1 MADVTARSLQYEY
14 KANSNLVLQ
23 ADRSLIDR
31 TRRDEPTGEVLS
43 LVGKLEGTRM
53 GDKAQRTK
61 PQMQEERRA
70 KRRKRDEDR
79 HDINKMKGYTLL
91 SEGIDEMVGII
102 YKPKTKETRETYEV
116 LLSFIQAALGD
127 QPRDILCGAADE
139 VLAVLK
145 NEKLRDK
152 ERRKEIDLL
161 LGQTDDTRYHV
172 LVNLGKKI
180 TDYGGDKEIQNMDD
194 NIDETY
200 GVNVQFESDEEEG
213 DEDVYGEV
221 REEASDDDM
230 EGDEA
235 VVRCTLSANLVA
247 SGELMSSKKK
257 DLHPRDID
265 AFWLQRQLSRFY
277 DDAIVSQKK
286 ADEVL
291 EILKTASDDREC
303 ENQLVLLLGFNT
315 FDFIKVLRQHRMMSE
330 SQWSFCSFY
339 IAPCWPVHRVKRKRK
354 GSWERWKLIQNYP
367 SSSTNSTRRRRRT
380 DPDEEV
386 KYLSKC
392 FEEERSRRERVRQSR
407 MDTDLETMD
416 LDQGGEVSVRA
427 LSKAV
432 VGFGSEAGSD
442 LEDLVFTQGSHFMA
456 NKRCQLPDGS
466 FRRQRKGYEEV
477 HVPALK
483 PKPFGSEEQLLP
495 VEKLPKYAQA
505 GFEGFK
511 TLNRIQSKLYRAA
524 LETDENLLLCA
535 PTGAGK
541 TNVALMCMLREIGK
555 HINPDGTINVDN
567 FKIIYIA
574 PMRSLVQ
581 EMVGSFGKR
590 LATYGITVAELTGDH
605 QLCKEEISATQIIVC
620 TPEKWDIIT
629 RKGGERTYTQL
640 VRLIILDEI
649 HLLHDDRGP
658 VLEALVARAIRNI
671 EMTQEEVRLIG
682 LSATLPNYEDVAT
695 FLRVDPAKGLFY
707 FDNSFRPVPL
717 EQTYVGITE
726 KKAIKRFQIMNEIVY
741 EKIMEHAG
749 KNQVLVFVHSR
760 KETGKTARA
769 IRDMCLEKDTL
780 GLFLREG
787 SASTEV
793 LRTEAEQCKNLELKD
808 LLPYGF
814 AIHHA
819 GMTRVDRT
827 LVEDLFADKHIQVLV
842 STATLAW
849 GVNLPAHTVIIKG
862 TQVYSP
868 EKGAGQSWEH
878 WTFCRY
884 RSFVSILGWEEYPVY
899 RMQMLGRAGR
909 PQYDT
914 KGEGIL
920 ITSHGE
926 LQYYLS
932 LLNQQLPI
940 ESQMVSKLPDMLN
953 AEIVLGNVQNAK
965 DAVNWLGYAYLY
977 IRMLRSPTL
986 YGISHDDL
994 KGDPL
999 LDQRRLDLVHT
1010 AALMLDKNNLVKYD
1024 KKTGNFQVTELG
1036 RIASHYYITNDT
1048 VQTYNQLLKPT
1059 LSEIELFRVFSL
1071 SSEFKNITVREEEK
1085 LELQKLLERVPIPVK
1100 ESIEEPSAK
1109 INVLLQAFISQL
1121 KLEGFALMADMVYVT
1136 QSAGRLMRAIFEIVL
1151 NRGWAQLTDKTLNLC
1166 KMIDKRMWQ
1175 SMCPLR
1181 QFRKLPEEVVKK
1193 IEKKNFPFERLYD
1206 LNHNEIG
1213 ELIRMP
1219 KMGKTIHKYV
1229 HLFPKLELSVHL
1241 QPITR
1246 STLKVELTITPDFQ
1260 WDEKVHGS
1268 SEAFWILVEDVD
1280 SEVILHHE
1288 YFLLKAKYAQDE
1300 HLITFFVPVFEP
1312 LPPQYFIR
1320 VVSDRWLSCETQLP
1334 VSFRHLILPEKYP
1347 PPTELLDLQP
1357 LPVSAL
1363 RNSAF
1368 ESLYQDKFPF
1378 FNPIQTQVFN
1388 TVYNSDD
1395 NVFVGAPTGSGKTIC
1410 AEFAILRMLL
1420 QSSEGRCVY
1429 ITPMEALAEQVYMDW
1444 YEKFQD
1450 RLSKKV
1456 VLLTGETST
1465 DLKLLGKGNI
1475 IISTPEKWDILS
1487 RRWKQRKNVQNINLF
1502 VVDEVH
1508 LIGGENGPVLE
1519 VICSRMRY
1527 ISSQIERPIRIVA
1540 LSSSL
1545 SNAKDVAHWLGCSAT
1560 STFNFHPNVRPVP
1573 LELHIQGF
1581 NISHTQTRLLS
1592 MAKPVYHAI
1601 TKHSPKKP
1609 VIVFVPSRKQTRLTA
1624 IDILSTCAADIQRQ
1638 RFLHCTEKDLIPYL
1652 EKLSNNT
1659 LRETLL
1665 NGVGYLHEGLSPM
1678 ERRLVEQLFSSGAI
1692 QVVVASRSL
1701 CWGMSVA
1708 AHLVIIMDTQYYNG
1722 KIHAYVDYPIYDVL
1736 QMVGHANRPLQDDE
1750 GRCVIMC
1757 QGSKKDF
1764 FKKFLYEPL
1773 PVESHLDHCMH
1784 DHFNAEIVTKTIE
1797 NKQDAVDYL
1806 TWTFLYRRMTQN
1818 PNYYNLQ
1825 GISHRHL
1832 SDHLSE
1838 LVEQTLSDLEQSK
1851 CISIE
1856 DEMDVAPLNLGM
1868 IAAYYYINYTTIEL
1882 FSMSLNAKTKVRGLI
1897 EIISNAAEYENI
1909 PIRHHEDN
1917 LLRQLAQK
1925 VPHKLNNPKFNDPH
1939 VKTNLLLQAHLSR
1952 MQLSAEL
1959 QSDTEEILSKVEL
1972 VPLWAWREGLQG
1984 PVKEQFQPYL
1994 LSCSYPIQA
2003 IRLIQACVDVLSS
2016 NGWLSPALAAMEL
2029 AQMVTQAMWSKDSYL
2044 KQLPHFTSEHI
2055 KRCTDK
2061 GVESVF
2067 DIMEMEDE
2075 ERNALL
2081 QLSDGQMAD
2090 VARFC
2095 NRYPNIEL
2103 SYEVV
2108 DKDGIRSGGPVVV
2121 LVQLEREEEVTG
2133 PVIAP
2138 LFPQKREEGWWVV
2151 IGDAKSN
2158 SLISIKRL
2166 TLQQK
2171 AKVKLDFVAPATGA
2185 HNYTL
2190 YFMSDAYMGCDQ
2202 EYKFSVDV
2210 KEAETDSDSD

>member
-43 LVGKLEGTRM
+43 LVGKLEGTKM
-53 GDKAQRTK
+53 GDRSQRTK
-61 PQMQEERRA
+61 PQMLEERRA

-79 HDINKMKGYTLL
+79 HDINKMKGFTLL
-91 SEGIDEMVGII
+91 SEGIDEMVGIV
-102 YKPKTKETRETYEV
+102 YKPKTKETRETYEI

-145 NEKLRDK
+145 NDKMRDK
-152 ERRKEIDLL
+152 ERRREVEQL
-161 LGQTDDTRYHV
+161 LGPTDDTRYHV

-180 TDYGGDKEIQNMDD
+180 SDYGGDKELQNMDD

-213 DEDVYGEV
+213 DEDQYGEV
-221 REEASDDDM
+221 RDEGSDDS
-230 EGDEA
+230 EGVEADESS
-235 VVRCTLSANLVA
+235 TLTANLGNTGDV
-247 SGELMSSKKK
+247 MMTKKK

-277 DDAIVSQKK
+277 NDAIVSQKK

-315 FDFIKVLRQHRMMSE
+315 FDFIKVLRQHRRMILYCTMLASAQSE
-330 SQWSFCSFY
+330 AEKEKIMNKMEADQ
-339 IAPCWPVHRVKRKRK
+339 
-354 GSWERWKLIQNYP
+354 
-367 SSSTNSTRRRRRT
+367 
-380 DPDEEV
+380 D
-386 KYLSKC
+386 LSKVLYQLQ
-392 FEEERSRRERVRQSR
+392 ETEKEDIIREERSRRERVRKSR
-407 MDTDLETMD
+407 VDDLESMD
-416 LDQGGEVSVRA
+416 IDHGEAVT
-427 LSKAV
+427 SKQLL
-432 VGFGSEAGSD
+432 D
-442 LEDLVFTQGSHFMA
+442 LEDLAFTQGSHFMA

-466 FRRQRKGYEEV
+466 FRKQRKGYEEV

-483 PKPFGSEEQLLP
+483 PKPFGDDETL
-495 VEKLPKYAQA
+495 VAIEKLPKYAQA

-511 TLNRIQSKLYRAA
+511 TLNRIQSKLFKTTM
-524 LETDENLLLCA
+524 ETDENLLVCA

-541 TNVALMCMLREIGK
+541 TNVALMAMLREIGK
-555 HINPDGTINVDN
+555 HINMDGTINVDD

-590 LATYGITVAELTGDH
+590 LASYGITVSELTGDH
-605 QLCKEEISATQIIVC
+605 QLCKEEINATQIIVC

-629 RKGGERTYTQL
+629 RKGGDRTYTQL
-640 VRLIILDEI
+640 VRLIIIDEI

-658 VLEALVARAIRNI
+658 VLESLIARTIRNV
-671 EMTQEEVRLIG
+671 ELTQEDVRLIG

-695 FLRVDPAKGLFY
+695 CLRVDPSKGLFY

-808 LLPYGF
+808 LLPYSF

-827 LVEDLFADKHIQVLV
+827 LVEDLFADRHIQVLV

-868 EKGAGQSWEH
+868 EKGR
-878 WTFCRY
+878 WTELGALD
-884 RSFVSILGWEEYPVY
+884 IL
-899 RMQMLGRAGR
+899 QMLGRAGR
-909 PQYDT
+909 PQYDS

-940 ESQMVSKLPDMLN
+940 ESQMVAKLPDMLN

-965 DAVNWLGYAYLY
+965 DAVNWLGYTYLY
-977 IRMLRSPTL
+977 VRLLRNPTL
-986 YGISHDDL
+986 YGVSHDDRSI
-994 KGDPL
+994 DPL
-999 LDQRRLDLVHT
+999 LERRRMDLVHT
-1010 AALMLDKNNLVKYD
+1010 AATVLEKNNLVKYD
-1024 KKTGNFQVTELG
+1024 KRSGNFQVTDLG
-1036 RIASHYYITNDT
+1036 RIASHFYITHESIM
-1048 VQTYNQLLKPT
+1048 TYNQLLKPT

-1071 SSEFKNITVREEEK
+1071 SSEFRNITVREEEK

-1109 INVLLQAFISQL
+1109 INVLLQAYISQL

-1151 NRGWAQLTDKTLNLC
+1151 SRGWAQLTDKTLNLC

-1175 SMCPLR
+1175 SMSPLR
-1181 QFRKLPEEVVKK
+1181 QFRKLPEEVIKK

-1229 HLFPKLELSVHL
+1229 HQFPKLDLAVHL

-1260 WDEKVHGS
+1260 
-1268 SEAFWILVEDVD
+1268 ILTLNY
-1280 SEVILHHE
+1280 EVVLHHE

-1300 HLITFFVPVFEP
+1300 HLVTFFVPVFEP

-1320 VVSDRWLSCETQLP
+1320 IASDRWLCNDQNP
-1334 VSFRHLILPEKYP
+1334 Y
-1347 PPTELLDLQP
+1347 
-1357 LPVSAL
+1357 
-1363 RNSAF
+1363 
-1368 ESLYQDKFPF
+1368 LYQKFPF

-1388 TVYNSDD
+1388 ALYNSDD

-1420 QSSEGRCVY
+1420 HNSEGRCVY
-1429 ITPMEALAEQVYMDW
+1429 ITPMEALAEQVFVDW
-1444 YEKFQD
+1444 HQKFQET
-1450 RLSKKV
+1450 LNKKV

-1465 DLKLLGKGNI
+1465 DLKLLGKGDI
-1475 IISTPEKWDILS
+1475 IISTPDKWDILS
-1487 RRWKQRKNVQNINLF
+1487 RRWKQRKNVQNVSLF
-1502 VVDEVH
+1502 IVDEIH
-1508 LIGGENGPVLE
+1508 LIGGDNGPVLE

-1545 SNAKDVAHWLGCSAT
+1545 SNAKDVAHWLGCSTTA
-1560 STFNFHPNVRPVP
+1560 TFNFHPNVRPVP

-1581 NISHTQTRLLS
+1581 NVSHTQTRLLS

-1601 TKHSPKKP
+1601 MKHSPSKP
-1609 VIVFVPSRKQTRLTA
+1609 VLVFVPSRRQTRLTA
-1624 IDILSTCAADIQRQ
+1624 IDILTFCAADVVPQ
-1638 RFLHCTEKDLIPYL
+1638 RFLHATEKDLVPFM
-1652 EKLSNNT
+1652 ENLSDVT
-1659 LRETLL
+1659 LKETLS
-1665 NGVGYLHEGLSPM
+1665 NGVGYLHEGLSPT
-1678 ERRLVEQLFSSGAI
+1678 ERRIVEHLFTSGAI
-1692 QVVVASRSL
+1692 QVMVASRSL
-1701 CWGMSVA
+1701 CWGTNIS
-1708 AHLVIIMDTQYYNG
+1708 AHLVIVMDTQYYNG

-1736 QMVGHANRPLQDDE
+1736 QMVGKANRPLQDDE

-1773 PVESHLDHCMH
+1773 PVESHLDHCLH
-1784 DHFNAEIVTKTIE
+1784 DHFNAEIVTKTVE
-1797 NKQDAVDYL
+1797 NKQDAVDYM

-1825 GISHRHL
+1825 GMSHRHL

-1838 LVEQTLSDLEQSK
+1838 LVENTLQDLEQSK

-1897 EIISNAAEYENI
+1897 EIISNAAEYKNI
-1909 PIRHHEDN
+1909 PIRHHEDT

-1959 QSDTEEILSKVEL
+1959 QSDTEEILSKAV
-1972 VPLWAWREGLQG
+1972 
-1984 PVKEQFQPYL
+1984 
-1994 LSCSYPIQA
+1994 
-2003 IRLIQACVDVLSS
+2003 RLIQACVDVLSS

-2061 GVESVF
+2061 GVESIF

-2075 ERNALL
+2075 DRTGLL
-2081 QLSDGQMAD
+2081 QLTDVQMAD

-2103 SYEVV
+2103 SYEVA
-2108 DKDGIRSGGPVVV
+2108 DKDNIKSGSPVVV
-2121 LVQLEREEEVTG
+2121 QVQLEREEEVTG

-2151 IGDAKSN
+2151 IGDPKSN

-2171 AKVKLDFVAPATGA
+2171 AKVKLDFVAPVVGV

-2202 EYKFSVDV
+2202 EYKFSMDV
-2210 KEAETDSDSD
+2210 NEADSEGESDSD

>member
-1 MADVTARSLQYEY
+1 
-14 KANSNLVLQ
+14 
-23 ADRSLIDR
+23 
-31 TRRDEPTGEVLS
+31 
-43 LVGKLEGTRM
+43 
-53 GDKAQRTK
+53 
-61 PQMQEERRA
+61 
-70 KRRKRDEDR
+70 
-79 HDINKMKGYTLL
+79 
-91 SEGIDEMVGII
+91 
-102 YKPKTKETRETYEV
+102 
-116 LLSFIQAALGD
+116 
-127 QPRDILCGAADE
+127 
-139 VLAVLK
+139 
-145 NEKLRDK
+145 
-152 ERRKEIDLL
+152 
-161 LGQTDDTRYHV
+161 
-172 LVNLGKKI
+172 
-180 TDYGGDKEIQNMDD
+180 
-194 NIDETY
+194 
-200 GVNVQFESDEEEG
+200 
-213 DEDVYGEV
+213 
-221 REEASDDDM
+221 
-230 EGDEA
+230 
-235 VVRCTLSANLVA
+235 
-247 SGELMSSKKK
+247 
-257 DLHPRDID
+257 
-265 AFWLQRQLSRFY
+265 
-277 DDAIVSQKK
+277 
-286 ADEVL
+286 
-291 EILKTASDDREC
+291 
-303 ENQLVLLLGFNT
+303 
-315 FDFIKVLRQHRMMSE
+315 
-330 SQWSFCSFY
+330 
-339 IAPCWPVHRVKRKRK
+339 
-354 GSWERWKLIQNYP
+354 
-367 SSSTNSTRRRRRT
+367 
-380 DPDEEV
+380 
-386 KYLSKC
+386 
-392 FEEERSRRERVRQSR
+392 
-407 MDTDLETMD
+407 
-416 LDQGGEVSVRA
+416 
-427 LSKAV
+427 
-432 VGFGSEAGSD
+432 
-442 LEDLVFTQGSHFMA
+442 MA

-466 FRRQRKGYEEV
+466 FRKQRKGYEEV

-483 PKPFGSEEQLLP
+483 PKAFGDDETL
-495 VEKLPKYAQA
+495 VAIEKLPKYAQA
-505 GFEGFK
+505 GFEGLK
-511 TLNRIQSKLYRAA
+511 TLNRIQSKLFKTT
-524 LETDENLLLCA
+524 LETDENLLVCA

-541 TNVALMCMLREIGK
+541 TNVALMAMLREIGK
-555 HINPDGTINVDN
+555 HINMDGTINVDD

-590 LATYGITVAELTGDH
+590 LASYGITVSELTGDH
-605 QLCKEEISATQIIVC
+605 QLCKEEINATQIIVC

-640 VRLIILDEI
+640 VRLIIIDEI

-658 VLEALVARAIRNI
+658 VLESLIARTIRNV
-671 EMTQEEVRLIG
+671 ELTQEDVRLIG

-695 FLRVDPAKGLFY
+695 CLRVDPSKGLFY

-749 KNQVLVFVHSR
+749 KNQVKLNTITTIVN
-760 KETGKTARA
+760 
-769 IRDMCLEKDTL
+769 IRS
-780 GLFLREG
+780 G
-787 SASTEV
+787 SEMFIKVA
-793 LRTEAEQCKNLELKD
+793 QDKNLKD

-827 LVEDLFADKHIQVLV
+827 LVEDLFADRHIQVLV

-868 EKGAGQSWEH
+868 EKGR
-878 WTFCRY
+878 WTELGALD
-884 RSFVSILGWEEYPVY
+884 IL
-899 RMQMLGRAGR
+899 QMLGRAGR
-909 PQYDT
+909 PQYDS

-940 ESQMVSKLPDMLN
+940 ESQMVAKLPDMLN

-965 DAVNWLGYAYLY
+965 DAVNWLGYTYLY
-977 IRMLRSPTL
+977 VRLLRNPTL
-986 YGISHDDL
+986 YGVSHDDRSI
-994 KGDPL
+994 DPL
-999 LDQRRLDLVHT
+999 LERRRMDLVHT
-1010 AALMLDKNNLVKYD
+1010 AATVLEKNNLVKYD
-1024 KKTGNFQVTELG
+1024 KRSGNFQVTDLG
-1036 RIASHYYITNDT
+1036 RIASHFYITHESIM
-1048 VQTYNQLLKPT
+1048 TYNQLLKPT

-1071 SSEFKNITVREEEK
+1071 SSEFRNITVREEEK

-1109 INVLLQAFISQL
+1109 INVLLQAYISQL

-1151 NRGWAQLTDKTLNLC
+1151 SRGWAQLTDKTLNLC

-1175 SMCPLR
+1175 SMSPLR
-1181 QFRKLPEEVVKK
+1181 QFRKLPEEVIKK

-1229 HLFPKLELSVHL
+1229 HQFPKLDLAVHL

-1260 WDEKVHGS
+1260 WDDKIHGS

-1280 SEVILHHE
+1280 SEVVLHHE

-1300 HLITFFVPVFEP
+1300 HLVTFFVPVFEP

-1320 VVSDRWLSCETQLP
+1320 IASDRWLSCETQLP

-1363 RNSAF
+1363 RNAAF
-1368 ESLYQDKFPF
+1368 ESLYQNFPF

-1388 TVYNSDD
+1388 ALYNSDD

-1420 QSSEGRCVY
+1420 HNSEGRCVY
-1429 ITPMEALAEQVYMDW
+1429 ITPMEALVFIDW
-1444 YEKFQD
+1444 HQKFQET
-1450 RLSKKV
+1450 LNKKV

-1465 DLKLLGKGNI
+1465 DLKLLGKGDI
-1475 IISTPEKWDILS
+1475 IVSTPDKWDILS
-1487 RRWKQRKNVQNINLF
+1487 RRWKQRKNVQNVSLF
-1502 VVDEVH
+1502 IVDEIH
-1508 LIGGENGPVLE
+1508 LIGAAHPYRGPQL
-1519 VICSRMRY
+1519 
-1527 ISSQIERPIRIVA
+1527 
-1540 LSSSL
+1540 LSHYSHL
-1545 SNAKDVAHWLGCSAT
+1545 QLPPQCT
-1560 STFNFHPNVRPVP
+1560 ILT
-1573 LELHIQGF
+1573 LLHLVKFYLILLTIPPPPPPQGF
-1581 NISHTQTRLLS
+1581 NVSHTQSRLLS

-1601 TKHSPKKP
+1601 MKHSPSKP
-1609 VIVFVPSRKQTRLTA
+1609 VLVFVPSRRQTRLTA
-1624 IDILSTCAADIQRQ
+1624 IDILTFCAADV
-1638 RFLHCTEKDLIPYL
+1638 KDLAPFM
-1652 EKLSNNT
+1652 ENLSDVT
-1659 LRETLL
+1659 LKETLS
-1665 NGVGYLHEGLSPM
+1665 NGVGYLHEGLSPT
-1678 ERRLVEQLFSSGAI
+1678 ERRIVEHLFTSGAI
-1692 QVVVASRSL
+1692 QVMVASRSL
-1701 CWGMSVA
+1701 CWGTNIS
-1708 AHLVIIMDTQYYNG
+1708 AHLVIVMDTQYYNG

-1736 QMVGHANRPLQDDE
+1736 QMVGKANRPLQDDE

-1773 PVESHLDHCMH
+1773 PVESHLDHCLH
-1784 DHFNAEIVTKTIE
+1784 DHFNAEIVTKTVE
-1797 NKQDAVDYL
+1797 NKQDAVDYM

-1825 GISHRHL
+1825 GMSHRHL

-1838 LVEQTLSDLEQSK
+1838 LVENTLQDLEQSK

-1868 IAAYYYINYTTIEL
+1868 IAAYYYINYTTIGED
-1882 FSMSLNAKTKVRGLI
+1882 SLYLTHFFEVRGLI
-1897 EIISNAAEYENI
+1897 EIISNAAEYKNI
-1909 PIRHHEDN
+1909 PIRHHEDT

-1959 QSDTEEILSKVEL
+1959 QSDTEEILSKAV
-1972 VPLWAWREGLQG
+1972 
-1984 PVKEQFQPYL
+1984 
-1994 LSCSYPIQA
+1994 
-2003 IRLIQACVDVLSS
+2003 RLIQACVDVLSS

-2061 GVESVF
+2061 VRTGSEWVEDHLNTERQLLAVCLISV
-2067 DIMEMEDE
+2067 
-2075 ERNALL
+2075 
-2081 QLSDGQMAD
+2081 
-2090 VARFC
+2090 
-2095 NRYPNIEL
+2095 
-2103 SYEVV
+2103 
-2108 DKDGIRSGGPVVV
+2108 
-2121 LVQLEREEEVTG
+2121 
-2133 PVIAP
+2133 
-2138 LFPQKREEGWWVV
+2138 KREEGWWVV
-2151 IGDAKSN
+2151 IGDPKSN

-2171 AKVKLDFVAPATGA
+2171 AKVKLDFVAPIVGV

-2202 EYKFSVDV
+2202 EYKFSMDV
-2210 KEAETDSDSD
+2210 KEADSEGEKVSDFLDSQKH

>member
-43 LVGKLEGTRM
+43 LVGKLEGTKM

-61 PQMQEERRA
+61 PQKLEERRD

-79 HDINKMKGYTLL
+79 HDINKMKGFTLL
-91 SEGIDEMVGII
+91 SEGIDEMVGIV

-116 LLSFIQAALGD
+116 LLSFIHAALGD

-145 NEKLRDK
+145 NDKMRDK
-152 ERRKEIDLL
+152 ERRREVEQL
-161 LGQTDDTRYHV
+161 LGPADDTRYHV

-180 TDYGGDKEIQNMDD
+180 TDYGGDKDLQNMDD

-213 DEDVYGEV
+213 DEDQFGEV
-221 REEASDDDM
+221 RDEHSDEDSEGEEADH
-230 EGDEA
+230 G
-235 VVRCTLSANLVA
+235 CTLSANLGATSDV
-247 SGELMSSKKK
+247 MTVKKK

-315 FDFIKVLRQHRMMSE
+315 FDFIKILRQHRRMIQYCTMLASAQSE
-330 SQWSFCSFY
+330 
-339 IAPCWPVHRVKRKRK
+339 AEK
-354 GSWERWKLIQNYP
+354 ERIIGKMESDQ
-367 SSSTNSTRRRRRT
+367 
-380 DPDEEV
+380 E
-386 KYLSKC
+386 LSKILYQLQ
-392 FEEERSRRERVRQSR
+392 ETEKEDIIREERSRRERVRKSR
-407 MDTDLETMD
+407 VDDLEAMD
-416 LDQGGEVSVRA
+416 IDHGESMAPRQ
-427 LSKAV
+427 LL
-432 VGFGSEAGSD
+432 D
-442 LEDLVFTQGSHFMA
+442 LEDLAFTQGSHFMA

-466 FRRQRKGYEEV
+466 FRKQRKGYEEV

-483 PKPFGSEEQLLP
+483 PKPFADDEVL
-495 VEKLPKYAQA
+495 VAIDKLPKYAQA

-511 TLNRIQSKLYRAA
+511 TLNRIQSKLFKTTM
-524 LETDENLLLCA
+524 ETDENLLVCA

-541 TNVALMCMLREIGK
+541 TNVALMAMLREIGK
-555 HINPDGTINVDN
+555 HINIDGTINVDD

-590 LATYGITVAELTGDH
+590 LASYGIIVSELTGDH
-605 QLCKEEISATQIIVC
+605 QLCKEEINATQIIVC

-640 VRLIILDEI
+640 VRLIIIDEI

-658 VLEALVARAIRNI
+658 VLESLVARTIRNV
-671 EMTQEEVRLIG
+671 ELTQEDVRLLG

-695 FLRVDPAKGLFY
+695 CLRVDPAKGLFY

-827 LVEDLFADKHIQVLV
+827 LVEDLFADRHIQVLV

-868 EKGAGQSWEH
+868 EKGR
-878 WTFCRY
+878 WTELGALD
-884 RSFVSILGWEEYPVY
+884 IL
-899 RMQMLGRAGR
+899 QMLGRAGR

-940 ESQMVSKLPDMLN
+940 ESQMVGKLADMLN
-953 AEIVLGNVQNAK
+953 AEIVLGNVQTAK
-965 DAVNWLGYAYLY
+965 DAVNWLGYTYLY
-977 IRMLRSPTL
+977 VRMLRNPTL
-986 YGISHDDL
+986 YGVSHDDRSS
-994 KGDPL
+994 DPL
-999 LDQRRLDLVHT
+999 LERRRMDLIHT
-1010 AALMLDKNNLVKYD
+1010 AANVLDKNTLIKYD
-1024 KKTGNFQVTELG
+1024 KRTGSFQVTDLG
-1036 RIASHYYITNDT
+1036 RIASHFYITHDSI
-1048 VQTYNQLLKPT
+1048 QTYNQLLKPT

-1071 SSEFKNITVREEEK
+1071 SSEFRNITVREEEK

-1109 INVLLQAFISQL
+1109 INVLLQAYISQL

-1175 SMCPLR
+1175 SMSPLR
-1181 QFRKLPEEVVKK
+1181 QFKKLPEEVIKK

-1229 HLFPKLELSVHL
+1229 HQFPKLDLAVHL

-1260 WDEKVHGS
+1260 WDDKIHGS

-1300 HLITFFVPVFEP
+1300 HLVTFFVPVFEP

-1357 LPVSAL
+1357 LPVTAL

-1368 ESLYQDKFPF
+1368 EALYQNKFPF

-1388 TVYNSDD
+1388 AVYNSDD

-1420 QSSEGRCVY
+1420 HNAEGRCVY
-1429 ITPMEALAEQVYMDW
+1429 ITPMEALAEQVFVDW
-1444 YEKFQD
+1444 HQKFQD
-1450 RLSKKV
+1450 ILNKKV

-1465 DLKLLGKGNI
+1465 DLKLLGKGDI
-1475 IISTPEKWDILS
+1475 IVSTPDKWDILS
-1487 RRWKQRKNVQNINLF
+1487 RRWKQRKNVQNVSLF
-1502 VVDEVH
+1502 IVDEAH
-1508 LIGGENGPVLE
+1508 LIGGENGVRAKR
-1519 VICSRMRY
+1519 CSDYTSPLR
-1527 ISSQIERPIRIVA
+1527 
-1540 LSSSL
+1540 LSAPPPRS
-1545 SNAKDVAHWLGCSAT
+1545 T
-1560 STFNFHPNVRPVP
+1560 STPTSGPFPWN
-1573 LELHIQGF
+1573 ELFADEISVLIQGF
-1581 NISHTQTRLLS
+1581 NVSHTQTRLLS

-1601 TKHSPKKP
+1601 MKHSPSKP
-1609 VIVFVPSRKQTRLTA
+1609 AVVFVPSRRQTRLTA
-1624 IDILSTCAADIQRQ
+1624 IDILTFCAADVVPQ
-1638 RFLHCTEKDLIPYL
+1638 RFLHCSEKDLAPFL
-1652 EKLSNNT
+1652 DKLNDPT
-1659 LRETLL
+1659 LKETLA
-1665 NGVGYLHEGLSPM
+1665 NGVGYLHEGLSTT
-1678 ERRLVEQLFSSGAI
+1678 ERKIVEQLFNSGAV
-1692 QVVVASRSL
+1692 QVVVSSRSL
-1701 CWGMSVA
+1701 CWGINIS
-1708 AHLVIIMDTQYYNG
+1708 AHLVIVMDTQYYNG

-1736 QMVGHANRPLQDDE
+1736 QMVGKANRPMLDDE

-1773 PVESHLDHCMH
+1773 PVESHLDHCLH
-1784 DHFNAEIVTKTIE
+1784 DHFNAEVVTKTVE

-1825 GISHRHL
+1825 GMSHRHL

-1838 LVEQTLSDLEQSK
+1838 LVENTLHDLEQSK

-1882 FSMSLNAKTKVRGLI
+1882 FSMSLNAKTKIRGLI
-1897 EIISNAAEYENI
+1897 EIISNAAEYKNI
-1909 PIRHHEDN
+1909 PIRHHEDA

-1959 QSDTEEILSKVEL
+1959 QSDTEEILSK
-1972 VPLWAWREGLQG
+1972 
-1984 PVKEQFQPYL
+1984 
-1994 LSCSYPIQA
+1994 A

-2044 KQLPHFTSEHI
+2044 KQLPFFTSEHI

-2061 GVESVF
+2061 GVESIF

-2075 ERNALL
+2075 DRTALL
-2081 QLSDGQMAD
+2081 QLSDAQMTD

-2103 SYEVV
+2103 SYEVAE
-2108 DKDGIRSGGPVVV
+2108 KDNIKSGSPVLVQ
-2121 LVQLEREEEVTG
+2121 VQLEREEEVTG

-2151 IGDAKSN
+2151 IGDPKSN

-2171 AKVKLDFVAPATGA
+2171 AKVKLDFVAPAMGV

-2202 EYKFSVDV
+2202 EYKFSADV
-2210 KEAETDSDSD
+2210 KEADSDGDSDSD

>member
-43 LVGKLEGTRM
+43 LVGKLEGTKM

-61 PQMQEERRA
+61 PQRLEERRE

-79 HDINKMKGYTLL
+79 HDINKMKGFTLL
-91 SEGIDEMVGII
+91 SEGIDEMVGIV

-116 LLSFIQAALGD
+116 LLSFIHAALGD

-145 NEKLRDK
+145 NDKMRDK
-152 ERRKEIDLL
+152 ERRREVEQL
-161 LGQTDDTRYHV
+161 LGPADDTRYHV

-180 TDYGGDKEIQNMDD
+180 TDYGGDKDLQNMDD

-200 GVNVQFESDEEEG
+200 GVNVQFESDEEEV
-213 DEDVYGEV
+213 DEDPYGEV
-221 REEASDDDM
+221 RDEHSDEDSEGVEAALDS
-230 EGDEA
+230 
-235 VVRCTLSANLVA
+235 TLSANLGGTGDV
-247 SGELMSSKKK
+247 MTVKKK

-315 FDFIKVLRQHRMMSE
+315 FDFIKILRQHRRMIQYCTMLASAQSE
-330 SQWSFCSFY
+330 
-339 IAPCWPVHRVKRKRK
+339 AEK
-354 GSWERWKLIQNYP
+354 ERIIGKMESDQ
-367 SSSTNSTRRRRRT
+367 
-380 DPDEEV
+380 E
-386 KYLSKC
+386 LSKILYQLQ
-392 FEEERSRRERVRQSR
+392 ETEKEDIIREERSRRERVRKSR
-407 MDTDLETMD
+407 VDDLEAMD
-416 LDQGGEVSVRA
+416 IDHGESVAPRQLLD
-427 LSKAV
+427 
-432 VGFGSEAGSD
+432 FDD
-442 LEDLVFTQGSHFMA
+442 LTFTQGSHFMA

-466 FRRQRKGYEEV
+466 FRKQRKGYEEV

-483 PKPFGSEEQLLP
+483 PKPFSDDEVL
-495 VEKLPKYAQA
+495 VAIEKLPKYAQA

-511 TLNRIQSKLYRAA
+511 TLNRIQSKLFKTTM
-524 LETDENLLLCA
+524 ETDENLLVCA

-541 TNVALMCMLREIGK
+541 TNVALMAMLREIGK
-555 HINPDGTINVDN
+555 HINLDGTINLDD

-581 EMVGSFGKR
+581 EMVGSFSKR
-590 LATYGITVAELTGDH
+590 LASYGITVSELTGDH
-605 QLCKEEISATQIIVC
+605 QLCKEEINATQIIVC

-640 VRLIILDEI
+640 VRLIIIDEI

-658 VLEALVARAIRNI
+658 VLESLVARTIRNV
-671 EMTQEEVRLIG
+671 ELTQEDVRLLG

-695 FLRVDPAKGLFY
+695 CLRVDPAKGLFY

-827 LVEDLFADKHIQVLV
+827 LVEDLFADRHIQVLV

-868 EKGAGQSWEH
+868 EKGR
-878 WTFCRY
+878 WTELGALD
-884 RSFVSILGWEEYPVY
+884 IL
-899 RMQMLGRAGR
+899 QMLGRAGR

-940 ESQMVSKLPDMLN
+940 ESQMVGKLSDMLN
-953 AEIVLGNVQNAK
+953 AEIVLGNVQTVK
-965 DAVNWLGYAYLY
+965 DAVNWLGYTYLY
-977 IRMLRSPTL
+977 VRMLRNPTL
-986 YGISHDDL
+986 YGVSHDDRSS
-994 KGDPL
+994 DPL
-999 LDQRRLDLVHT
+999 LERRRMDLVHT
-1010 AALMLDKNNLVKYD
+1010 AASVLDKNSLVKYD
-1024 KKTGNFQVTELG
+1024 KRTGTFQVTDLG
-1036 RIASHYYITNDT
+1036 RIASHFYITHDSI
-1048 VQTYNQLLKPT
+1048 QTYNQLLKPT

-1071 SSEFKNITVREEEK
+1071 SSEFRNITVREEEK

-1109 INVLLQAFISQL
+1109 INVLLQAYISQL

-1175 SMCPLR
+1175 SMSPLR
-1181 QFRKLPEEVVKK
+1181 QFKKLPEEVIKK

-1229 HLFPKLELSVHL
+1229 HQFPKLDLAVHV

-1246 STLKVELTITPDFQ
+1246 STLKVELTVTPDFQ
-1260 WDEKVHGS
+1260 WDDKIHGS

-1300 HLITFFVPVFEP
+1300 HLVTFFVPVFEP

-1357 LPVSAL
+1357 LPVTAL

-1368 ESLYQDKFPF
+1368 EALYQNKFPF

-1388 TVYNSDD
+1388 AVYNSDD

-1420 QSSEGRCVY
+1420 HNAEGRCVY
-1429 ITPMEALAEQVYMDW
+1429 ITPMEALAEQVFIDW
-1444 YEKFQD
+1444 HQKFQD
-1450 RLSKKV
+1450 ILNKKV

-1465 DLKLLGKGNI
+1465 DLKLLGKGDI
-1475 IISTPEKWDILS
+1475 IISTPDKWDILS
-1487 RRWKQRKNVQNINLF
+1487 RRWKQRKNVQNVSLF
-1502 VVDEVH
+1502 IVDETH

-1545 SNAKDVAHWLGCSAT
+1545 SNAKDVAHWLGCSTTA
-1560 STFNFHPNVRPVP
+1560 TFNFHPNVRPVP

-1581 NISHTQTRLLS
+1581 NVSHTQTRLLS

-1601 TKHSPKKP
+1601 MKHSPSKP
-1609 VIVFVPSRKQTRLTA
+1609 AVVFVPSRRQTRLTA
-1624 IDILSTCAADIQRQ
+1624 IDILTFCAADVVPQ
-1638 RFLHCTEKDLIPYL
+1638 RFLHCSEKDLAPFL
-1652 EKLSNNT
+1652 EKINDST
-1659 LRETLL
+1659 LKETLA
-1665 NGVGYLHEGLSPM
+1665 NGVGYLHEGLSAT
-1678 ERRLVEQLFSSGAI
+1678 ERKIVEQLFNSGAV
-1692 QVVVASRSL
+1692 QVVVSSRSL
-1701 CWGMSVA
+1701 CWGISIS
-1708 AHLVIIMDTQYYNG
+1708 AHLVIVMDTQYYNG

-1736 QMVGHANRPLQDDE
+1736 QMVGKANRPMLDDE

-1773 PVESHLDHCMH
+1773 PVESHLDHCLH

-1825 GISHRHL
+1825 GMSHRHL

-1838 LVEQTLSDLEQSK
+1838 LVENTLHDLEQSK

-1882 FSMSLNAKTKVRGLI
+1882 FSMSLNAKTKIRGLI
-1897 EIISNAAEYENI
+1897 EIISNAAEYKNI
-1909 PIRHHEDN
+1909 PIRHHEDA

-1959 QSDTEEILSKVEL
+1959 QSDTEEILSK
-1972 VPLWAWREGLQG
+1972 
-1984 PVKEQFQPYL
+1984 
-1994 LSCSYPIQA
+1994 A

-2044 KQLPHFTSEHI
+2044 KQLPFFTSEHI

-2061 GVESVF
+2061 GVESIF

-2075 ERNALL
+2075 DRTALL
-2081 QLSDGQMAD
+2081 QLSDAQMAD

-2103 SYEVV
+2103 SYEVA
-2108 DKDGIRSGGPVVV
+2108 DKDSVKSGSPVLVQ
-2121 LVQLEREEEVTG
+2121 VQLEREEEVTG

-2151 IGDAKSN
+2151 IGDPKSN

-2171 AKVKLDFVAPATGA
+2171 AKVKLDFVAPAMGI

-2210 KEAETDSDSD
+2210 KEADSDGDSDSD

>member
-1 MADVTARSLQYEY
+1 
-14 KANSNLVLQ
+14 
-23 ADRSLIDR
+23 
-31 TRRDEPTGEVLS
+31 
-43 LVGKLEGTRM
+43 
-53 GDKAQRTK
+53 
-61 PQMQEERRA
+61 
-70 KRRKRDEDR
+70 
-79 HDINKMKGYTLL
+79 
-91 SEGIDEMVGII
+91 
-102 YKPKTKETRETYEV
+102 
-116 LLSFIQAALGD
+116 
-127 QPRDILCGAADE
+127 
-139 VLAVLK
+139 
-145 NEKLRDK
+145 
-152 ERRKEIDLL
+152 
-161 LGQTDDTRYHV
+161 
-172 LVNLGKKI
+172 
-180 TDYGGDKEIQNMDD
+180 
-194 NIDETY
+194 
-200 GVNVQFESDEEEG
+200 
-213 DEDVYGEV
+213 
-221 REEASDDDM
+221 
-230 EGDEA
+230 
-235 VVRCTLSANLVA
+235 
-247 SGELMSSKKK
+247 
-257 DLHPRDID
+257 
-265 AFWLQRQLSRFY
+265 
-277 DDAIVSQKK
+277 
-286 ADEVL
+286 
-291 EILKTASDDREC
+291 

-315 FDFIKVLRQHRMMSE
+315 FDFIKILRQHRRMSK
-330 SQWSFCSFY
+330 SLSM
-339 IAPCWPVHRVKRKRK
+339 AP
-354 GSWERWKLIQNYP
+354 
-367 SSSTNSTRRRRRT
+367 
-380 DPDEEV
+380 
-386 KYLSKC
+386 
-392 FEEERSRRERVRQSR
+392 RQ
-407 MDTDLETMD
+407 L
-416 LDQGGEVSVRA
+416 L
-427 LSKAV
+427 
-432 VGFGSEAGSD
+432 D
-442 LEDLVFTQGSHFMA
+442 LEDLAFTQGSHFMA

-466 FRRQRKGYEEV
+466 FRKQRKGYEEV

-483 PKPFGSEEQLLP
+483 PKPFAEDEVCVL
-495 VEKLPKYAQA
+495 VAIEKLPKYAQA

-511 TLNRIQSKLYRAA
+511 TLNRIQSKLFKTTM
-524 LETDENLLLCA
+524 ETDENLLVCA

-541 TNVALMCMLREIGK
+541 TNVALMAMLREIGK
-555 HINPDGTINVDN
+555 HINLDGTINVDD

-581 EMVGSFGKR
+581 EMVGSFSKR
-590 LATYGITVAELTGDH
+590 LASYGITVSELTGDH
-605 QLCKEEISATQIIVC
+605 QLCKEEINATQIIVC

-640 VRLIILDEI
+640 VRLIIIDEI

-658 VLEALVARAIRNI
+658 VLESLVARTIRNV
-671 EMTQEEVRLIG
+671 ELTQEDVRLLG

-695 FLRVDPAKGLFY
+695 CLRVDPAKGLFY

-793 LRTEAEQCKNLELKD
+793 LRTEAEQCKD

-827 LVEDLFADKHIQVLV
+827 LVEDLFADRHIQVLV

-868 EKGAGQSWEH
+868 EKGR
-878 WTFCRY
+878 WTELGALD
-884 RSFVSILGWEEYPVY
+884 IL
-899 RMQMLGRAGR
+899 QMLGRAGR

-940 ESQMVSKLPDMLN
+940 ESQMVGKLPDMLN
-953 AEIVLGNVQNAK
+953 AEIVLGNVQNVK
-965 DAVNWLGYAYLY
+965 DAVNWLGYTYLY
-977 IRMLRSPTL
+977 VRMLRNPTL
-986 YGISHDDL
+986 YGVSHDDRSS
-994 KGDPL
+994 DPL
-999 LDQRRLDLVHT
+999 LERRRMDLVHT
-1010 AALMLDKNNLVKYD
+1010 AASVLDKNSLIKYD
-1024 KKTGNFQVTELG
+1024 KRTGSFQVTDLG
-1036 RIASHYYITNDT
+1036 RIASHFYITHDSI
-1048 VQTYNQLLKPT
+1048 QTYNQLLKPT

-1071 SSEFKNITVREEEK
+1071 SSEFRNITVREVWLTREYHGG
-1085 LELQKLLERVPIPVK
+1085 LILIPDQLNSVLVVF
-1100 ESIEEPSAK
+1100 SFQ
-1109 INVLLQAFISQL
+1109 INVLLQAYISQL

-1151 NRGWAQLTDKTLNLC
+1151 NRGWAQLTDKTMNLC

-1175 SMCPLR
+1175 SMSPLR
-1181 QFRKLPEEVVKK
+1181 QFKKLPEEVIKK

-1219 KMGKTIHKYV
+1219 KMGKTIHKYL
-1229 HLFPKLELSVHL
+1229 HQFPKLDLAVHL

-1260 WDEKVHGS
+1260 WDDKIHGS

-1300 HLITFFVPVFEP
+1300 HLVTFFVPVFEP

-1320 VVSDRWLSCETQLP
+1320 VASDRWLSCETQLP

-1357 LPVSAL
+1357 LPVTAL

-1368 ESLYQDKFPF
+1368 ETLYQNKFPF

-1388 TVYNSDD
+1388 AVYNSDD

-1420 QSSEGRCVY
+1420 HNAEGRCVY
-1429 ITPMEALAEQVYMDW
+1429 ITPMEALVFVDW
-1444 YEKFQD
+1444 HQKFQD
-1450 RLSKKV
+1450 ILNKKV

-1465 DLKLLGKGNI
+1465 DLKLLGKGDI
-1475 IISTPEKWDILS
+1475 IVSTPDKWDILS
-1487 RRWKQRKNVQNINLF
+1487 RRWKQRKNVQNVSLF
-1502 VVDEVH
+1502 IVDETH

-1545 SNAKDVAHWLGCSAT
+1545 SNAKDVAHWLGCSTTA
-1560 STFNFHPNVRPVP
+1560 TFNFHPNVRPVP

-1581 NISHTQTRLLS
+1581 NVSHTQTRLLS

-1601 TKHSPKKP
+1601 MKHSPSKP
-1609 VIVFVPSRKQTRLTA
+1609 AVVFVPSRRQTRLTA
-1624 IDILSTCAADIQRQ
+1624 IDILTFCAADVVPQ
-1638 RFLHCTEKDLIPYL
+1638 RFLHCTEKDLAPFL
-1652 EKLSNNT
+1652 EKITDLT
-1659 LRETLL
+1659 LKETLA
-1665 NGVGYLHEGLSPM
+1665 NGVGYLHEGLSPT
-1678 ERRLVEQLFSSGAI
+1678 ERKIVEQLFNSV

-1701 CWGMSVA
+1701 CWGTNIS
-1708 AHLVIIMDTQYYNG
+1708 AHLVIVMDTQYYNG

-1736 QMVGHANRPLQDDE
+1736 QMVGKANRPMLDDE

-1773 PVESHLDHCMH
+1773 PVESHLDHCLH
-1784 DHFNAEIVTKTIE
+1784 DHFNAEIVTKTVE

-1825 GISHRHL
+1825 GMSHRHL

-1838 LVEQTLSDLEQSK
+1838 LVENTLHDLEQSK

-1868 IAAYYYINYTTIEL
+1868 IAAYYYINYTTI
-1882 FSMSLNAKTKVRGLI
+1882 GL
-1897 EIISNAAEYENI
+1897 YRCNI
-1909 PIRHHEDN
+1909 LKI
-1917 LLRQLAQK
+1917 L
-1925 VPHKLNNPKFNDPH
+1925 PHKLNNPKFNDPH

-1959 QSDTEEILSKVEL
+1959 QSDTEEILSKAV
-1972 VPLWAWREGLQG
+1972 
-1984 PVKEQFQPYL
+1984 
-1994 LSCSYPIQA
+1994 
-2003 IRLIQACVDVLSS
+2003 RLIQACVDVLSS

-2044 KQLPHFTSEHI
+2044 KQLPFFTSEHI

-2061 GVESVF
+2061 VNSSF
-2067 DIMEMEDE
+2067 LMLK
-2075 ERNALL
+2075 LL
-2081 QLSDGQMAD
+2081 
-2090 VARFC
+2090 
-2095 NRYPNIEL
+2095 Y
-2103 SYEVV
+2103 
-2108 DKDGIRSGGPVVV
+2108 
-2121 LVQLEREEEVTG
+2121 
-2133 PVIAP
+2133 
-2138 LFPQKREEGWWVV
+2138 
-2151 IGDAKSN
+2151 KSN
-2158 SLISIKRL
+2158 SCFC
-2166 TLQQK
+2166 
-2171 AKVKLDFVAPATGA
+2171 LDT
-2185 HNYTL
+2185 HN
-2190 YFMSDAYMGCDQ
+2190 S
-2202 EYKFSVDV
+2202 SVYLRCMDIML
-2210 KEAETDSDSD
+2210 

>member
-152 ERRKEIDLL
+152 ERRREIDLL

-315 FDFIKVLRQHRMMSE
+315 FDFIKVLRQHRMMILYCTLLASAQSE
-330 SQWSFCSFY
+330 
-339 IAPCWPVHRVKRKRK
+339 AEK
-354 GSWERWKLIQNYP
+354 ERIMGKMEA
-367 SSSTNSTRRRRRT
+367 
-380 DPDEEV
+380 DPE
-386 KYLSKC
+386 LSK
-392 FEEERSRRERVRQSR
+392 FLYQLHETEKEDLIREERSRRERVRQSR

-416 LDQGGEVSVRA
+416 LDQGGEA
-427 LSKAV
+427 LAPRQV
-432 VGFGSEAGSD
+432 LD

-555 HINPDGTINVDN
+555 HINMDGTINVDD

-640 VRLIILDEI
+640 VRLIVLDEI

-671 EMTQEEVRLIG
+671 EMTQEDVRLIG

-868 EKGAGQSWEH
+868 EKGR
-878 WTFCRY
+878 WTELGALD
-884 RSFVSILGWEEYPVY
+884 IL
-899 RMQMLGRAGR
+899 QMLGRAGR

-1420 QSSEGRCVY
+1420 QNSEGRCVY

-1450 RLSKKV
+1450 RLNKKV

-1624 IDILSTCAADIQRQ
+1624 IDILTTCAADIQRQ

-1652 EKLSNNT
+1652 EKLSDST
-1659 LRETLL
+1659 LKETLL

-1701 CWGMSVA
+1701 CWGMNVA

-1959 QSDTEEILSKVEL
+1959 QSDTEEILSK
-1972 VPLWAWREGLQG
+1972 
-1984 PVKEQFQPYL
+1984 
-1994 LSCSYPIQA
+1994 A

-2081 QLSDGQMAD
+2081 QLTDSQIAD

-2108 DKDGIRSGGPVVV
+2108 DKDSIRSGGPVVV

-2171 AKVKLDFVAPATGA
+2171 AKVKLDFVAPATGG

>member
-1 MADVTARSLQYEY
+1 M
-14 KANSNLVLQ
+14 
-23 ADRSLIDR
+23 IW
-31 TRRDEPTGEVLS
+31 
-43 LVGKLEGTRM
+43 
-53 GDKAQRTK
+53 
-61 PQMQEERRA
+61 
-70 KRRKRDEDR
+70 RRKRDEDR
-79 HDINKMKGYTLL
+79 HDINKMKGFTLL
-91 SEGIDEMVGII
+91 SEGIDEMVGIV

-116 LLSFIQAALGD
+116 LLSFIHAALGD

-145 NEKLRDK
+145 NDKMRDK
-152 ERRKEIDLL
+152 ERRREVEQL
-161 LGQTDDTRYHV
+161 LGPADDTRYHV

-180 TDYGGDKEIQNMDD
+180 TDYGGDKDLQNMDD

-213 DEDVYGEV
+213 DEDQFGEV
-221 REEASDDDM
+221 RDEHSDEDS
-230 EGDEA
+230 EGEEA
-235 VVRCTLSANLVA
+235 VVSGILSANLGATGDV
-247 SGELMSSKKK
+247 MTVKKK

-315 FDFIKVLRQHRMMSE
+315 FDFIKILRQHRRMIQYCTMLASAQSE
-330 SQWSFCSFY
+330 
-339 IAPCWPVHRVKRKRK
+339 AEK
-354 GSWERWKLIQNYP
+354 ERIIGKMESDQ
-367 SSSTNSTRRRRRT
+367 
-380 DPDEEV
+380 E
-386 KYLSKC
+386 LSKILYQLQ
-392 FEEERSRRERVRQSR
+392 ETEKEDIIREERSRRERVRKSR
-407 MDTDLETMD
+407 VDDMEAMDIDH
-416 LDQGGEVSVRA
+416 GESMAPRQ
-427 LSKAV
+427 LL
-432 VGFGSEAGSD
+432 D
-442 LEDLVFTQGSHFMA
+442 LEDLTFTQGSHFMA

-466 FRRQRKGYEEV
+466 FRKQRKGYEEV

-483 PKPFGSEEQLLP
+483 PKAFSDDEVL
-495 VEKLPKYAQA
+495 VAIEKLPKYAQA

-511 TLNRIQSKLYRAA
+511 TLNRIQSKLFKTAMD
-524 LETDENLLLCA
+524 TDENLLVCA

-541 TNVALMCMLREIGK
+541 TNVALMAMLREIGK
-555 HINPDGTINVDN
+555 HINLDGTINVDD

-581 EMVGSFGKR
+581 EMVGSFSKR
-590 LATYGITVAELTGDH
+590 LASYGITVSELTGDH
-605 QLCKEEISATQIIVC
+605 QLCKEEINATQIIVC

-640 VRLIILDEI
+640 VRLIIIDEI

-658 VLEALVARAIRNI
+658 VLESLVARTIRNV
-671 EMTQEEVRLIG
+671 ELTQEDVRLLG

-695 FLRVDPAKGLFY
+695 CLRVDPAKGLFY

-827 LVEDLFADKHIQVLV
+827 LVEDLFADRHIQVLV

-868 EKGAGQSWEH
+868 EKGR
-878 WTFCRY
+878 WTELGALD
-884 RSFVSILGWEEYPVY
+884 IL
-899 RMQMLGRAGR
+899 QMLGRAGR

-940 ESQMVSKLPDMLN
+940 ESQMVGKLPDMLN
-953 AEIVLGNVQNAK
+953 AEIVLGNVQNVK
-965 DAVNWLGYAYLY
+965 DAVNWLGYTYLY
-977 IRMLRSPTL
+977 VRMLRNPTL
-986 YGISHDDL
+986 YGVSHDDRSS
-994 KGDPL
+994 DPL
-999 LDQRRLDLVHT
+999 LERRRTDLVHT
-1010 AALMLDKNNLVKYD
+1010 AANVLDKNSLVKYD
-1024 KKTGNFQVTELG
+1024 KRTGSFQVTDLG
-1036 RIASHYYITNDT
+1036 RIASHFYITHDSI
-1048 VQTYNQLLKPT
+1048 QTYNQLLKPT

-1071 SSEFKNITVREEEK
+1071 SSEFRNITVREEEK

-1151 NRGWAQLTDKTLNLC
+1151 NRGWAQLTDKTMNLC

-1175 SMCPLR
+1175 SMSPLR
-1181 QFRKLPEEVVKK
+1181 QFKKLPEEVIKK

-1229 HLFPKLELSVHL
+1229 HQFPKLDLAVHL

-1260 WDEKVHGS
+1260 WDDKIHGS

-1300 HLITFFVPVFEP
+1300 HLVTFFVPVFEP

-1357 LPVSAL
+1357 LPVTAL

-1368 ESLYQDKFPF
+1368 EALYQNKFPF

-1388 TVYNSDD
+1388 AVYNSDD

-1420 QSSEGRCVY
+1420 HNAEGRCVY
-1429 ITPMEALAEQVYMDW
+1429 ITPMEALAEQVFIDW
-1444 YEKFQD
+1444 HQKFQD
-1450 RLSKKV
+1450 ILNKKV

-1465 DLKLLGKGNI
+1465 DLKLLGKGDI
-1475 IISTPEKWDILS
+1475 IVSTPDKWDILC
-1487 RRWKQRKNVQNINLF
+1487 
-1502 VVDEVH
+1502 
-1508 LIGGENGPVLE
+1508 VLQ
-1519 VICSRMRY
+1519 Y
-1527 ISSQIERPIRIVA
+1527 
-1540 LSSSL
+1540 SSL
-1545 SNAKDVAHWLGCSAT
+1545 SNAKDVAHWLGCSTTA
-1560 STFNFHPNVRPVP
+1560 TFNFHPNVRPVP

-1581 NISHTQTRLLS
+1581 NVSHTQTRLLS

-1601 TKHSPKKP
+1601 MKHSPSKP
-1609 VIVFVPSRKQTRLTA
+1609 AVVFVPSRRQTRLTA
-1624 IDILSTCAADIQRQ
+1624 IDILTFCAADVVPQ
-1638 RFLHCTEKDLIPYL
+1638 RFLHCTEKDLAPFLDKINDP
-1652 EKLSNNT
+1652 T
-1659 LRETLL
+1659 LKETVA
-1665 NGVGYLHEGLSPM
+1665 NGVGYLHEGLSAT
-1678 ERRLVEQLFSSGAI
+1678 ERKIVEQLFNSGLTHSCSALSAWSMK
-1692 QVVVASRSL
+1692 VFRF
-1701 CWGMSVA
+1701 
-1708 AHLVIIMDTQYYNG
+1708 IIIFLSFLQ
-1722 KIHAYVDYPIYDVL
+1722 AYVDYPIYDVL
-1736 QMVGHANRPLQDDE
+1736 QMVGKANRPMLDDE

-1773 PVESHLDHCMH
+1773 PVESHLDHCLH
-1784 DHFNAEIVTKTIE
+1784 DHFNAEIVTKTVE

-1825 GISHRHL
+1825 GMSHRHL

-1838 LVEQTLSDLEQSK
+1838 LVEHTLHDLEQSK

-1882 FSMSLNAKTKVRGLI
+1882 FSMSLNAKTKIRGLI
-1897 EIISNAAEYENI
+1897 EIISNAAEYKNI
-1909 PIRHHEDN
+1909 PIRHHEDA

-1959 QSDTEEILSKVEL
+1959 QSDTEEILSKV
-1972 VPLWAWREGLQG
+1972 
-1984 PVKEQFQPYL
+1984 
-1994 LSCSYPIQA
+1994 
-2003 IRLIQACVDVLSS
+2003 
-2016 NGWLSPALAAMEL
+2016 
-2029 AQMVTQAMWSKDSYL
+2029 
-2044 KQLPHFTSEHI
+2044 HI
-2055 KRCTDK
+2055 YGD
-2061 GVESVF
+2061 F
-2067 DIMEMEDE
+2067 
-2075 ERNALL
+2075 
-2081 QLSDGQMAD
+2081 
-2090 VARFC
+2090 
-2095 NRYPNIEL
+2095 
-2103 SYEVV
+2103 
-2108 DKDGIRSGGPVVV
+2108 GG
-2121 LVQLEREEEVTG
+2121 
-2133 PVIAP
+2133 
-2138 LFPQKREEGWWVV
+2138 
-2151 IGDAKSN
+2151 
-2158 SLISIKRL
+2158 
-2166 TLQQK
+2166 
-2171 AKVKLDFVAPATGA
+2171 
-2185 HNYTL
+2185 
-2190 YFMSDAYMGCDQ
+2190 
-2202 EYKFSVDV
+2202 
-2210 KEAETDSDSD
+2210 

>member
-43 LVGKLEGTRM
+43 LVGKLVGTKM
-53 GDKAQRTK
+53 GDKSQRTK
-61 PQMQEERRA
+61 PSMLEERRA

-79 HDINKMKGYTLL
+79 HDMNKMKGFTLL
-91 SEGIDEMVGII
+91 SEGIDEMVGIV

-145 NEKLRDK
+145 NDKMRDK
-152 ERRKEIDLL
+152 ERRREVEQL
-161 LGQTDDTRYHV
+161 LGPADDTRYHV

-180 TDYGGDKEIQNMDD
+180 SDYGGDKELQNMDD

-213 DEDVYGEV
+213 DEDQFGEV
-221 REEASDDDM
+221 RDDGSDEESEGEEADL
-230 EGDEA
+230 G
-235 VVRCTLSANLVA
+235 CTLTANLGVTGDVMTA
-247 SGELMSSKKK
+247 KKK
-257 DLHPRDID
+257 ELHPRDID

-277 DDAIVSQKK
+277 DDAIISQKK

-315 FDFIKVLRQHRMMSE
+315 FDFIKILRQHRRMIQYCTMLASAQSE
-330 SQWSFCSFY
+330 AEKEK
-339 IAPCWPVHRVKRKRK
+339 IIGKM
-354 GSWERWKLIQNYP
+354 E
-367 SSSTNSTRRRRRT
+367 T
-380 DPDEEV
+380 DPD
-386 KYLSKC
+386 LSKVLYQLQ
-392 FEEERSRRERVRQSR
+392 ETEKEDIIREERSRRERVRKSR
-407 MDTDLETMD
+407 VDNDLESMD
-416 LDQGGEVSVRA
+416 IDHGESMTPKQ
-427 LSKAV
+427 LL
-432 VGFGSEAGSD
+432 D
-442 LEDLVFTQGSHFMA
+442 LEDLAFTQGSHFMA

-466 FRRQRKGYEEV
+466 FRKQRKGYEEV

-483 PKPFGSEEQLLP
+483 PKPFADDEVL
-495 VEKLPKYAQA
+495 VTIEKLPKYAQA

-511 TLNRIQSKLYRAA
+511 TLNRIQSKLFKTAM
-524 LETDENLLLCA
+524 ETDENLLVCA
-535 PTGAGK
+535 PT
-541 TNVALMCMLREIGK
+541 
-555 HINPDGTINVDN
+555 
-567 FKIIYIA
+567 
-574 PMRSLVQ
+574 
-581 EMVGSFGKR
+581 R
-590 LATYGITVAELTGDH
+590 LASYGITVSELTGDH
-605 QLCKEEISATQIIVC
+605 QLCKEEINATQVIVC

-640 VRLIILDEI
+640 VRLIIIDEI

-658 VLEALVARAIRNI
+658 VLESLVARTIRNV
-671 EMTQEEVRLIG
+671 ELTQEDVRLLG

-695 FLRVDPAKGLFY
+695 CLRVDPAKGLFY

-827 LVEDLFADKHIQVLV
+827 LVEDLFADRHIQVLV

-868 EKGAGQSWEH
+868 EKGR
-878 WTFCRY
+878 WTELGALD
-884 RSFVSILGWEEYPVY
+884 IL
-899 RMQMLGRAGR
+899 QMLGRAGR

-953 AEIVLGNVQNAK
+953 AEITCC
-965 DAVNWLGYAYLY
+965 VNWLGYTYLY
-977 IRMLRSPTL
+977 VRMLRNPTL
-986 YGISHDDL
+986 YGVSHDDRSS
-994 KGDPL
+994 DPL
-999 LDQRRLDLVHT
+999 LERRRMDLIHT
-1010 AALMLDKNNLVKYD
+1010 AANVLDKNSLVKYD
-1024 KKTGNFQVTELG
+1024 KRTGAFQVTDLG
-1036 RIASHYYITNDT
+1036 RIASHFYITHDSI
-1048 VQTYNQLLKPT
+1048 QTYNQLLKPT

-1071 SSEFKNITVREEEK
+1071 SSEFRNITVREEEK

-1109 INVLLQAFISQL
+1109 INVLLQAYISQL

-1151 NRGWAQLTDKTLNLC
+1151 SRGWAQLTDKTMNLC

-1175 SMCPLR
+1175 SMSPLR
-1181 QFRKLPEEVVKK
+1181 QFRKLPEEVIKK

-1229 HLFPKLELSVHL
+1229 HQFPKLDLAVHL

-1260 WDEKVHGS
+1260 WDDKVHGS

-1300 HLITFFVPVFEP
+1300 HLVTFFVPVFEP

-1320 VVSDRWLSCETQLP
+1320 VASDRWLSCETQLP

-1357 LPVSAL
+1357 LPVTAL
-1363 RNSAF
+1363 RNAAF
-1368 ESLYQDKFPF
+1368 ETLYQNKFPF

-1388 TVYNSDD
+1388 AVYNSDD

-1420 QSSEGRCVY
+1420 HNAEGRCVY
-1429 ITPMEALAEQVYMDW
+1429 ITPMEALAEQVFVDW
-1444 YEKFQD
+1444 HQKFQD
-1450 RLSKKV
+1450 ALNKKV

-1465 DLKLLGKGNI
+1465 DLKLLGKGDI
-1475 IISTPEKWDILS
+1475 IVSTPDKWDILS
-1487 RRWKQRKNVQNINLF
+1487 RRWKQRKNVQNVSLF
-1502 VVDEVH
+1502 IVDETH

-1545 SNAKDVAHWLGCSAT
+1545 SNAKDVAHWLGCSTTA
-1560 STFNFHPNVRPVP
+1560 TFNFHPNVRPVP

-1581 NISHTQTRLLS
+1581 NVSHTQTRLLS

-1601 TKHSPKKP
+1601 MKHSPSKP
-1609 VIVFVPSRKQTRLTA
+1609 AVVFVPSRRQTRLTA
-1624 IDILSTCAADIQRQ
+1624 IDILTFCAADVVPQ
-1638 RFLHCTEKDLIPYL
+1638 RFLHCTEKDLAPFL
-1652 EKLSNNT
+1652 EKVTDGT
-1659 LRETLL
+1659 LKETLA
-1665 NGVGYLHEGLSPM
+1665 NGVGYLHEGLSTT
-1678 ERRLVEQLFSSGAI
+1678 ERRIVEQLFNSGAV

-1701 CWGMSVA
+1701 CWGTNIS
-1708 AHLVIIMDTQYYNG
+1708 AHLVVIMDTQYYNG

-1736 QMVGHANRPLQDDE
+1736 QMVGKANRPLQDDE

-1784 DHFNAEIVTKTIE
+1784 DHFNAEIVTKTVE

-1825 GISHRHL
+1825 GMSHRHL

-1838 LVEQTLSDLEQSK
+1838 LVENTLHDLEQSK

-1882 FSMSLNAKTKVRGLI
+1882 FSMSLNAKTKIRGLI
-1897 EIISNAAEYENI
+1897 EIISNAAEYKNI

-1959 QSDTEEILSKVEL
+1959 QSDTEEILSKAV
-1972 VPLWAWREGLQG
+1972 
-1984 PVKEQFQPYL
+1984 
-1994 LSCSYPIQA
+1994 
-2003 IRLIQACVDVLSS
+2003 RLIQACVDVLSS

-2044 KQLPHFTSEHI
+2044 KQLPYFTSEHI
-2055 KRCTDK
+2055 KRCMDK
-2061 GVESVF
+2061 GVESIF

-2075 ERNALL
+2075 DRSGLL
-2081 QLSDGQMAD
+2081 QLSDTQIAD

-2103 SYEVV
+2103 SYEVAE
-2108 DKDGIRSGGPVVV
+2108 KENIKSGGPVLV

-2151 IGDAKSN
+2151 IGDPKSN

-2171 AKVKLDFVAPATGA
+2171 AKVKLDFVAPVLGV

-2210 KEAETDSDSD
+2210 KEADSDGDSDSD

>member
-1 MADVTARSLQYEY
+1 MADVTARNLQYEY

-23 ADRSLIDR
+23 VDRSLIDR
-31 TRRDEPTGEVLS
+31 TRRDESTGEVVS
-43 LVGKLEGTRM
+43 LVGKMEGTKM

-61 PQMQEERRA
+61 PQKLEERRD

-79 HDINKMKGYTLL
+79 HDINKMKGFTLL
-91 SEGIDEMVGII
+91 SEGIDEMVGIV

-116 LLSFIQAALGD
+116 LLSFIHAALGD

-145 NEKLRDK
+145 NDKMRDK
-152 ERRKEIDLL
+152 ERRREVEQL
-161 LGQTDDTRYHV
+161 LGPSDDTRYHV

-180 TDYGGDKEIQNMDD
+180 TDYGEDKDLQNMDD

-213 DEDVYGEV
+213 DEDQFGEV
-221 REEASDDDM
+221 RDEHSDEDS
-230 EGDEA
+230 EGEEA
-235 VVRCTLSANLVA
+235 VVSTRLTTNLSETGGV
-247 SGELMSSKKK
+247 MTVKKK

-315 FDFIKVLRQHRMMSE
+315 FDFIKILRQHRRMIQYCTMLASAQSE
-330 SQWSFCSFY
+330 
-339 IAPCWPVHRVKRKRK
+339 AEK
-354 GSWERWKLIQNYP
+354 ERIIGKMESDQ
-367 SSSTNSTRRRRRT
+367 
-380 DPDEEV
+380 E
-386 KYLSKC
+386 LSKILYQLQ
-392 FEEERSRRERVRQSR
+392 ETEKEDIIREERSRRERVRKSR
-407 MDTDLETMD
+407 VDDLESMD
-416 LDQGGEVSVRA
+416 IGHGESVVPRQV
-427 LSKAV
+427 L
-432 VGFGSEAGSD
+432 D
-442 LEDLVFTQGSHFMA
+442 LEDLTFTQGSHFMA

-466 FRRQRKGYEEV
+466 FRKQRKGYEEV

-483 PKPFGSEEQLLP
+483 PKPFADDEVL
-495 VEKLPKYAQA
+495 VAIEKLPKYAQA
-505 GFEGFK
+505 GFEDFK
-511 TLNRIQSKLYRAA
+511 TLNRIQSKLFKTTM
-524 LETDENLLLCA
+524 ETDENLLVCA

-541 TNVALMCMLREIGK
+541 TNVALMAMLREIGK
-555 HINPDGTINVDN
+555 HINMDGTINVDD

-581 EMVGSFGKR
+581 EMVGSFSKR
-590 LATYGITVAELTGDH
+590 LASYGIIVSELTGDH
-605 QLCKEEISATQIIVC
+605 QLCKEEINATQIIVC

-640 VRLIILDEI
+640 VRLIIIDEI

-658 VLEALVARAIRNI
+658 VLESLVARTIRNV
-671 EMTQEEVRLIG
+671 ELTQEDVRLIG

-695 FLRVDPAKGLFY
+695 CLRVNPAKGLFY

-868 EKGAGQSWEH
+868 EKGR
-878 WTFCRY
+878 WTELGALD
-884 RSFVSILGWEEYPVY
+884 IL
-899 RMQMLGRAGR
+899 QMLGRAGR

-940 ESQMVSKLPDMLN
+940 ESQMVGKLADMLN
-953 AEIVLGNVQNAK
+953 AEIVLGNVQNVK
-965 DAVNWLGYAYLY
+965 DAVNWLGYTYLY
-977 IRMLRSPTL
+977 VRMLRNPTL
-986 YGISHDDL
+986 YGVSHDDRSS
-994 KGDPL
+994 DPL
-999 LDQRRLDLVHT
+999 LERRRTDLVHT
-1010 AALMLDKNNLVKYD
+1010 AANILDKNSLIKYD
-1024 KKTGNFQVTELG
+1024 KRTGSFQVTDLG
-1036 RIASHYYITNDT
+1036 RIASHFYITHDSI
-1048 VQTYNQLLKPT
+1048 QTYNQLLKPT

-1071 SSEFKNITVREEEK
+1071 SSEFRNITVREEEK

-1109 INVLLQAFISQL
+1109 INVLLQAYISQL

-1151 NRGWAQLTDKTLNLC
+1151 NRGWAQLTDKTMNLC

-1175 SMCPLR
+1175 SMSPLR
-1181 QFRKLPEEVVKK
+1181 QFKKLPEEVVKK

-1229 HLFPKLELSVHL
+1229 HQFPKLDLAVHI

-1246 STLKVELTITPDFQ
+1246 STLKVELTVTPDFQ
-1260 WDEKVHGS
+1260 WDDKIHGS

-1300 HLITFFVPVFEP
+1300 HLVTFFVPVFEP

-1357 LPVSAL
+1357 LPVTAL

-1368 ESLYQDKFPF
+1368 EALYQNKFPF

-1388 TVYNSDD
+1388 ALYNSDD

-1420 QSSEGRCVY
+1420 HSAEGRCVY
-1429 ITPMEALAEQVYMDW
+1429 ITPMEALAEQVFVDW
-1444 YEKFQD
+1444 HQKFQD
-1450 RLSKKV
+1450 ILNKKV

-1465 DLKLLGKGNI
+1465 DLKLLGKGDI
-1475 IISTPEKWDILS
+1475 IVSTPDKWDILS
-1487 RRWKQRKNVQNINLF
+1487 RRWKQRKNVQNVSLF
-1502 VVDEVH
+1502 IVDETH

-1545 SNAKDVAHWLGCSAT
+1545 SNAKDVAHWLGCSTTA
-1560 STFNFHPNVRPVP
+1560 TFNFHPNVRPVP

-1581 NISHTQTRLLS
+1581 NVSHTQTRLLS

-1601 TKHSPKKP
+1601 MRHSPSKP
-1609 VIVFVPSRKQTRLTA
+1609 VLVFVPGFCIVTK
-1624 IDILSTCAADIQRQ
+1624 
-1638 RFLHCTEKDLIPYL
+1638 KDLTPFL
-1652 EKLSNNT
+1652 EKINDGT
-1659 LRETLL
+1659 LKETLA
-1665 NGVGYLHEGLSPM
+1665 NGVGYLHEGLSAT
-1678 ERRLVEQLFSSGAI
+1678 ECKIVEQLFNSGAI
-1692 QVVVASRSL
+1692 QVVVSSRSL
-1701 CWGMSVA
+1701 CWGISVS
-1708 AHLVIIMDTQYYNG
+1708 AHLVIVMDTQYYNG

-1736 QMVGHANRPLQDDE
+1736 QMVGKANRPMLDDE

-1773 PVESHLDHCMH
+1773 PVESHLDHCLH
-1784 DHFNAEIVTKTIE
+1784 DHFNAEIVTKTVE

-1825 GISHRHL
+1825 GMSHRHL

-1838 LVEQTLSDLEQSK
+1838 LVENTLHDLEQSK

-1882 FSMSLNAKTKVRGLI
+1882 FSMSLNAKTKSRGLI
-1897 EIISNAAEYENI
+1897 EIISNAAEYKNI
-1909 PIRHHEDN
+1909 PIRHHEDM

-1959 QSDTEEILSKVEL
+1959 QSDTEDILSK
-1972 VPLWAWREGLQG
+1972 
-1984 PVKEQFQPYL
+1984 
-1994 LSCSYPIQA
+1994 A

-2061 GVESVF
+2061 GVDSIF

-2075 ERNALL
+2075 DRSGLL
-2081 QLSDGQMAD
+2081 QLSDNQMAD

-2103 SYEVV
+2103 SYEVAERDNV
-2108 DKDGIRSGGPVVV
+2108 KSGSSV
-2121 LVQLEREEEVTG
+2121 LVQVQLEREEEVTG

-2151 IGDAKSN
+2151 IGDPKSN

-2171 AKVKLDFVAPATGA
+2171 AKVKLDFVAPAVGV
-2185 HNYTL
+2185 HHYTL

-2210 KEAETDSDSD
+2210 KEADSEGESDSD

>member
-43 LVGKLEGTRM
+43 LVGKLEGTKM
-53 GDKAQRTK
+53 GDKSQRTK
-61 PQMQEERRA
+61 PQMLEERRA

-79 HDINKMKGYTLL
+79 HDINKMKGFTLL
-91 SEGIDEMVGII
+91 SEGIDEMVGIV
-102 YKPKTKETRETYEV
+102 YKPKTKETRETYEI

-145 NEKLRDK
+145 NEKMRDK
-152 ERRKEIDLL
+152 ERRREVEQL
-161 LGQTDDTRYHV
+161 LGPTDDTRYHV

-180 TDYGGDKEIQNMDD
+180 SDYGGDKELQNMDE

-213 DEDVYGEV
+213 DEDQYGEV
-221 REEASDDDM
+221 REEGSDDS
-230 EGDEA
+230 EGEEA
-235 VVRCTLSANLVA
+235 DVGCTLSANLGTAGDV
-247 SGELMSSKKK
+247 MTTKKK

-315 FDFIKVLRQHRMMSE
+315 FDFIKVLRQHRRMILYCTMLASAQSE
-330 SQWSFCSFY
+330 AEKEKI
-339 IAPCWPVHRVKRKRK
+339 IAKM
-354 GSWERWKLIQNYP
+354 EADQ
-367 SSSTNSTRRRRRT
+367 
-380 DPDEEV
+380 D
-386 KYLSKC
+386 LSKVLYQLQ
-392 FEEERSRRERVRQSR
+392 ETEKEDIIREERSRRERLRKSRVDDMESMDIDRSESVAARQ
-407 MDTDLETMD
+407 L
-416 LDQGGEVSVRA
+416 L
-427 LSKAV
+427 
-432 VGFGSEAGSD
+432 D
-442 LEDLVFTQGSHFMA
+442 LEDLAFTQGSHFMA

-466 FRRQRKGYEEV
+466 FRKQRKGYEEV

-483 PKPFGSEEQLLP
+483 PKPFSDDETLVA
-495 VEKLPKYAQA
+495 VEKMPKYAQA
-505 GFEGFK
+505 AFEGFK
-511 TLNRIQSKLYRAA
+511 TLNRIQSKLFKTTM
-524 LETDENLLLCA
+524 ETDGNLLVCA

-541 TNVALMCMLREIGK
+541 TNVALMAMLREIGK
-555 HINPDGTINVDN
+555 HINMDGTINVDD

-590 LATYGITVAELTGDH
+590 LASYGITVSELTGDH
-605 QLCKEEISATQIIVC
+605 QLCKEEINATQIIVC

-640 VRLIILDEI
+640 VRLIIIDEI

-658 VLEALVARAIRNI
+658 VLESLIARTIRNV
-671 EMTQEEVRLIG
+671 ELTQEEVRLIG

-695 FLRVDPAKGLFY
+695 CLRVDPAKGLFY

-827 LVEDLFADKHIQVLV
+827 LVEDLFADRHIQVLV

-868 EKGAGQSWEH
+868 EKGR
-878 WTFCRY
+878 WTELGALD
-884 RSFVSILGWEEYPVY
+884 IL
-899 RMQMLGRAGR
+899 QMLGRAGR

-940 ESQMVSKLPDMLN
+940 ESQMVGKLPDMLN
-953 AEIVLGNVQNAK
+953 AEVVLGNVQNVK
-965 DAVNWLGYAYLY
+965 DAVNWIGYTYLY
-977 IRMLRSPTL
+977 VRMLRNPTL
-986 YGISHDDL
+986 YGVSHDERST
-994 KGDPL
+994 DPYL
-999 LDQRRLDLVHT
+999 EQRRMDLVHT
-1010 AALMLDKNNLVKYD
+1010 AATVLEKNNLVKYD
-1024 KKTGNFQVTELG
+1024 KRSGSFQVNRVYLKKTAAELKKKKLFSKN
-1036 RIASHYYITNDT
+1036 RKIKET
-1048 VQTYNQLLKPT
+1048 VLCTDLKY
-1059 LSEIELFRVFSL
+1059 S
-1071 SSEFKNITVREEEK
+1071 
-1085 LELQKLLERVPIPVK
+1085 
-1100 ESIEEPSAK
+1100 
-1109 INVLLQAFISQL
+1109 
-1121 KLEGFALMADMVYVT
+1121 
-1136 QSAGRLMRAIFEIVL
+1136 
-1151 NRGWAQLTDKTLNLC
+1151 
-1166 KMIDKRMWQ
+1166 MWQ
-1175 SMCPLR
+1175 SMSPLR
-1181 QFRKLPEEVVKK
+1181 QFRKLPEEVIKK
-1193 IEKKNFPFERLYD
+1193 IEKKSFPFERLYD

-1229 HLFPKLELSVHL
+1229 HQFPKLDLAVHL

-1260 WDEKVHGS
+1260 WDDKVHGS

-1363 RNSAF
+1363 RNAAF
-1368 ESLYQDKFPF
+1368 ESLYQNKFPF

-1388 TVYNSDD
+1388 AVYNSDD

-1420 QSSEGRCVY
+1420 HNTEGRCVY
-1429 ITPMEALAEQVYMDW
+1429 ITPMEALAEQVFVDW
-1444 YEKFQD
+1444 HQKFQEA
-1450 RLSKKV
+1450 LNKKV
-1456 VLLTGETST
+1456 VILTGETST
-1465 DLKLLGKGNI
+1465 DLKLLGKGDI
-1475 IISTPEKWDILS
+1475 IISTPDKWDILS
-1487 RRWKQRKNVQNINLF
+1487 RRWKQRKNVQNVSLF
-1502 VVDEVH
+1502 IVDETH

-1545 SNAKDVAHWLGCSAT
+1545 SNAKDVAHWLGCSTTA
-1560 STFNFHPNVRPVP
+1560 TFNFHPNVRPVP

-1581 NISHTQTRLLS
+1581 NVSHTQTRLLS
-1592 MAKPVYHAI
+1592 MAKPVYHSI
-1601 TKHSPKKP
+1601 MKHSPSKP
-1609 VIVFVPSRKQTRLTA
+1609 TLVFVPSRRQTRLTA
-1624 IDILSTCAADIQRQ
+1624 IDILTFCAADVVPQ
-1638 RFLHCTEKDLIPYL
+1638 RFLHCTEKDLAPFL
-1652 EKLSNNT
+1652 EKLSDAT
-1659 LRETLL
+1659 LRETLS
-1665 NGVGYLHEGLSPM
+1665 NGVGYLHEGLSST
-1678 ERRLVEQLFSSGAI
+1678 ECKIVEQLFNSGAI

-1701 CWGMSVA
+1701 CWGTNIS
-1708 AHLVIIMDTQYYNG
+1708 AHLVIVMDTQYYNG

-1736 QMVGHANRPLQDDE
+1736 QMVGKANRPLQDDE

-1773 PVESHLDHCMH
+1773 PVESHLDHCLH
-1784 DHFNAEIVTKTIE
+1784 DHFNAEIVTKTVE

-1825 GISHRHL
+1825 GMSHRHL

-1838 LVEQTLSDLEQSK
+1838 LVENTLQDLEQSK
-1851 CISIE
+1851 CISVE

-1882 FSMSLNAKTKVRGLI
+1882 FSMSLNAKTKIRGLI
-1897 EIISNAAEYENI
+1897 EIISNAAEYKNI
-1909 PIRHHEDN
+1909 PIRHHEDT

-1925 VPHKLNNPKFNDPH
+1925 VPHKLNSPKFNDPH

-1959 QSDTEEILSKVEL
+1959 QSDTEEILSKAV
-1972 VPLWAWREGLQG
+1972 
-1984 PVKEQFQPYL
+1984 
-1994 LSCSYPIQA
+1994 
-2003 IRLIQACVDVLSS
+2003 RLIQACVDVLSS

-2044 KQLPHFTSEHI
+2044 RQLPHFTTEHI

-2061 GVESVF
+2061 GVESIF

-2075 ERNALL
+2075 ERTALL
-2081 QLSDGQMAD
+2081 QLSDVQMAD

-2103 SYEVV
+2103 SYEVA
-2108 DKDGIRSGGPVVV
+2108 DKDYIKSGSPVLVQ
-2121 LVQLEREEEVTG
+2121 VQLEREEEVTG

-2151 IGDAKSN
+2151 IGDPKSN

-2171 AKVKLDFVAPATGA
+2171 AKVKLDFVAPVVGV

-2210 KEAETDSDSD
+2210 KEADSDGDSDSD